1 MADDL
6 GSLHAS
12 VVSDIFTSR
21 QSALLADNLDPKVV
35 KKLTSGSK
43 AQYIEGW
50 HAIAEANRIF
60 GFGAWDRELVRCEET
75 NRDLVDVMQ
84 NNAKAKQ
91 WRVGYLYTVRII
103 VHGPNGDVRKR
114 DGTGFGTGYSKPEAL
129 GEAIESAAKEAETD
143 AMKRALMT
151 FGNPFGLALYDKS
164 KSNVGPSLLEDDEPD
179 AGPSDAGQREQPK
192 TQQATGGDDP
202 SPPKSPP
209 VQPTAPQT
217 LSKGDA
223 RPDNGELYKEM
234 RACKTVAELE
244 AWGKANAARVAL
256 QPADWKKA
264 LREEYVELKDGLQYM
279 ADTARDAER
288 AFEEER
294 AS

>member
-1 MADDL
+1 MADGMITTVALDKL
-6 GSLHAS
+6 AEPFP
-12 VVSDIFTSR
+12 D
-21 QSALLADNLDPKVV
+21 SAI
-35 KKLTSGSK
+35 S
-43 AQYIEGW
+43 
-50 HAIAEANRIF
+50 
-60 GFGAWDRELVRCEET
+60 
-75 NRDLVDVMQ
+75 
-84 NNAKAKQ
+84 
-91 WRVGYLYTVRII
+91 WRVGSTNIDKKTGQPRGEKKPSGIALAYIDARDVQNRLDAVCGVANWSDKYIETEKGRVICTLALRIDGEWVSKSDGAGDSDVESEKGAISDALKRAAVKWGIGRYLYDMESPWVELEARGNSWIMKASERKKLDQIHANYVRT
-103 VHGPNGDVRKR
+103 HFKN
-114 DGTGFGTGYSKPEAL
+114 
-129 GEAIESAAKEAETD
+129 
-143 AMKRALMT
+143 
-151 FGNPFGLALYDKS
+151 
-164 KSNVGPSLLEDDEPD
+164 

-192 TQQATGGDDP
+192 TQQATGAV
-202 SPPKSPP
+202 SPPDAAPVNPAP
-209 VQPTAPQT
+209 VQAM
-217 LSKGDA
+217 SKGDA